1 MDGYHGTPRYDG
13 AVNPYRAQELRRPT
27 VELASNRNRIVKV
40 ALGLL
45 VILGSVALFL
55 VGASAH
61 VGVVFIGPFIFG
73 GVLIAQARSA
83 AIELRPEERAG
94 EVVVRHILRT
104 ERTRFAFADVAGSGV
119 ERVMLGGR
127 AADWQLHLVL
137 KDKSRIA
144 LVRGDDAEIQAALEK
159 LDAFLADNDLTP
171 R

>member
-1 MDGYHGTPRYDG
+1 MKT
-13 AVNPYRAQELRRPT
+13 VNPYRAQELRRPT
-27 VELASNRNRIVKV
+27 VELASNRNRIAKV

-55 VGASAH
+55 VGAAAH
-61 VGVVFIGPFIFG
+61 MGVVFIGPFIFG

-94 EVVVRHILRT
+94 EVVVRHIVRT
-104 ERTRFAFADVAGSGV
+104 ERTRFAYADVAGTAV

-127 AADWQLHLVL
+127 AADWQLHLAL
-137 KDKSRIA
+137 ESGNIP
-144 LVRGDDAEIQAALEK
+144 LVRGNDTEIEAALEK
-159 LDAFLADNDLTP
+159 LDVFLADNDLTP